1 MSSDSGPPFAFWYR
15 ERVRFRDVDLQQ
27 IVYYGK
33 YLDYFD
39 NALYEYLRS
48 LGFET
53 SGIDARH
60 GFDTSVVHVEIDY
73 VSPATFDDLLE
84 IGLRVT
90 RLGRSSFDVRYEI
103 RVAERVVCRA
113 QMVLVNFDARLKRAR
128 PIPDA
133 IRTAI
138 EASNLVADRT
148 GGRGQAGLDTIRGA

>member
-1 MSSDSGPPFAFWYR
+1 VTARDDDVRFVFWHH

-53 SGIDARH
+53 RILNDRH
-60 GFDTSVVHVEIDY
+60 GFDTSVVHVDIDY
-73 VSPATFDDLLE
+73 LSPATFDDQLD

-90 RLGRSSFDVRYEI
+90 RMGRSSFDVTFEVRVSE
-103 RVAERVVCRA
+103 RVACRA
-113 QMVLVNFDARLKRAR
+113 RLVLVNFDAESARAR
-128 PIPDA
+128 PLPPT
-133 IRTAI
+133 IREAI
-138 EASNLVADRT
+138 EASNRAAT
-148 GGRGQAGLDTIRGA
+148 

>member
-1 MSSDSGPPFAFWYR
+1 MASAESTEFVFWHR
-15 ERVRFRDVDLQQ
+15 ERVRFRDVDLQH

-53 SGIDARH
+53 GGLVDQH

-73 VSPATFDDLLE
+73 VSPATFDDLLDV
-84 IGLRVT
+84 GLVVT
-90 RLGRSSFDVRYEI
+90 RLGTSSFDVRFEVRESARI
-103 RVAERVVCRA
+103 ICRA
-113 QMVLVNFDARLKRAR
+113 NLVLVNYDAAIARAR
-128 PIPDA
+128 PIPDN

-138 EASNLVADRT
+138 EASSRSTLKSVEGFD
-148 GGRGQAGLDTIRGA
+148 